1 GEVPARSGGGCS
13 QGIGLYL
20 SPSCI
25 RGRCDRGPVALRSAR
40 RPGAQRLRL
49 FARDRIKPVAFVYPW
64 ALRPGTGRA
73 PSRSVGTGS
82 VGTSFERRVVS
93 VFHVSMDEK
102 IIDAPQH
109 KQSPAEPQRDL
120 VQFAFHQGFV
130 LTGFD

>member
-1 GEVPARSGGGCS
+1 MKITRRRQALLLAE
-13 QGIGLYL
+13 I
-20 SPSCI
+20 
-25 RGRCDRGPVALRSAR
+25 VALRSTR

-49 FARDRIKPVAFVYPW
+49 FARDRIKPVAFVYSW

-73 PSRSVGTGS
+73 PSRSVGTRS
-82 VGTSFERRVVS
+82 VGTSFQRRVVS
-93 VFHVSMDEK
+93 VFHVSMYEK

-130 LTGFD
+130 LTGFDPDPTEHRAPERRA